1 MVDLIY
7 KDQIMVGAEVKP
19 RVEAAL
25 EKLKIKGVV
34 VTNPAN
40 QQASTT
46 AETTTTTANPV
57 MMPPPSKLPVQMA
70 KRKPIVRIIIK
81 LENSI
86 KFRIF
91 FMSSSL

>member
-7 KDQIMVGAEVKP
+7 KGQIMVAAEVKT

-34 VTNPAN
+34 ATNPAN
-40 QQASTT
+40 QQASAT
-46 AETTTTTANPV
+46 AETITTTANPM

-70 KRKPIVRIIIK
+70 KRKYFKPTVWIVIE
-81 LENSI
+81 L
-86 KFRIF
+86 
-91 FMSSSL
+91 